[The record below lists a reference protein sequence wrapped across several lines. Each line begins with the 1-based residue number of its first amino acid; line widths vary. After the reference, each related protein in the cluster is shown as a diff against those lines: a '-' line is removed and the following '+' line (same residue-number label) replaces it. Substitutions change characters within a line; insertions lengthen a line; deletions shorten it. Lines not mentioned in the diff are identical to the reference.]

1 MHASSC
7 RREASGS
14 KAGGCRRS
22 GDLWAWGEW
31 EAQSQLVR
39 RLRRPD
45 TLTHPECLWRPCYTI
60 PNGGWEGL
68 HNTDP
73 FIFGERILY
82 SNCKQASSP
91 CLRSLDRGSVIAFG
105 SRKAGQWVLDTVLVV
120 ADFIDYAIASARS
133 DLEGLVPEAFL
144 DVTGGPLEDNHR
156 DATCAPAP
164 HTRNRCGGPR
174 AGHGPD
180 VTLRLYRGATPE
192 DSVPWNVQLLS
203 GDARWQRH
211 GIPTA
216 SSRTARVVLQHE
228 TATWPQAVVRPG

>member
-1 MHASSC
+1 MVDSC
-7 RREASGS
+7 CFVQFPHPGREARLGRKGGGGWSTLAATHARKFMQARGEWIE
-14 KAGGCRRS
+14 AGGCLRS

-60 PNGGWEGL
+60 PYGGWEGL

-120 ADFIDYAIASARS
+120 ADFVDYSTASARS
-133 DLEGLVPEAFL
+133 DLEGQFHRSVHGSGHDDRCPLKHRPMEVPACQA
-144 DVTGGPLEDNHR
+144 HR
-156 DATCAPAP
+156 W
-164 HTRNRCGGPR
+164 RC
-174 AGHGPD
+174 
-180 VTLRLYRGATPE
+180 T
-192 DSVPWNVQLLS
+192 N
-203 GDARWQRH
+203 ARRS
-211 GIPTA
+211 A
-216 SSRTARVVLQHE
+216 AR
-228 TATWPQAVVRPG
+228 